1 MINIQN
7 DDDGEDDDD
16 DDLDQELA
24 GQIYFKG
31 IKFPIQKKYYEI
43 IEKKNIIIKVF
54 GYEKKNPYC
63 IYKNCKTP
71 ADLLLISNVRNSDYV
86 LVKDFN
92 RFYD

>member
-7 DDDGEDDDD
+7 DDDDDDDD

-24 GQIYFKG
+24 EQIYYKS

-43 IEKKNIIIKVF
+43 IEKKKIIKVF
-54 GYEKKNPYC
+54 GYENKNPYC